1 VTLLTLVQ
9 NAQDL
14 ISGMARASTIVG
26 NTDPTGR
33 QLLALATEASRS
45 LVMAHP
51 WTVLVTLRT
60 HVTVAA
66 EVQPNFLTTDFD
78 RFVDETIW
86 NTTLRLRVKGPLTA
100 AQYANVKSMGIGPIH
115 PWFRK
120 RGTSILLYPVPAAG
134 QTITYEYVSKQF
146 CASDSGALRSY
157 WGADTDTSVFDE
169 RLVSLA
175 IVWMW
180 LARKG
185 LDFSTEIA
193 QYKEAVR
200 AAIAADGGRQT
211 LDMAEMGSE
220 TFVLGGSYTPWV
232 I

>member
-26 NTDPTGR
+26 NTDPTVR

-51 WTVLVTLRT
+51 WTVLITQRT
-60 HVTVAA
+60 HTTVAA
-66 EVQPNFLTTDFD
+66 EVQPNFLPADFD

-86 NTTLRLRVKGPLTA
+86 NTTLRLRVNGPLTA

-120 RGTSILLYPVPAAG
+120 RGASILLYPVPSAG
-134 QTITYEYVSKQF
+134 ETITYEYVSREF
-146 CASDSGALRSY
+146 AENESGEFLSY

-193 QYKEAVR
+193 QYKEALR
-200 AAIAADGGRQT
+200 AAIAGDGGRQT

-220 TFVLGGSYTPWV
+220 TFVLGGAYTPWV